1 MPIKNWLIIVLL
13 FSGKLHAQD
22 ITGLWKGRLFN
33 DSTKMYYKYEIG
45 ISEEKGKL
53 TGFSHTWFILNDTQ
67 YFGVK
72 EVKIKR
78 KDDKIIVE
86 DDKLISNNYPVAPA
100 KHVRQLNVLTL
111 TIEDSIMKLT
121 GPFTTNR
128 TKDWAPLTGHIELQ
142 RKNDFWN
149 SSLVPHLAELK
160 LENKLVFVK
169 QEKERQQLLAKDEIR
184 KKEELKNMAFN
195 QKKIEPDPASTTP
208 AIEVE
213 ANEKTLSPEK
223 TTEKIE
229 LIKKQ
234 APASKE
240 VSTLKTK
247 NIKNNNE
254 KIQPV
259 LPEEK
264 KEIALSLSINP
275 APAAKERSTIAPL
288 NKKTIEAP
296 AIPFPQAAAQIKERA
311 LEVQQTVS
319 FSSDSLKL
327 SLYDNGE
334 VDGDTVTVV
343 MNGQILIAKAGL
355 STSAISKTIY
365 IPKGQDTLQ
374 LVMYAETLG
383 RIPPNT
389 GLLVIRDGRDV
400 YEVRFS
406 GDLNKNAAI
415 LFKRE
420 KK

>member
-22 ITGLWKGRLFN
+22 ITGLWKGRLYN

-53 TGFSHTWFILNDTQ
+53 SGFSHTWFILNDTQ

-78 KDDKIIVE
+78 KDGKIIVE

-111 TIEDSIMKLT
+111 TIEDSKMNLA

-184 KKEELKNMAFN
+184 KKEELENMAFN
-195 QKKIEPDPASTTP
+195 PKKIEPGPVSSTP

-296 AIPFPQAAAQIKERA
+296 AIPFPQAAAQIKERV

-334 VDGDTVTVV
+334 IDGDTVTVV

-365 IPKGQDTLQ
+365 IPKDQDTLQ

-415 LFKRE
+415 LFKRG